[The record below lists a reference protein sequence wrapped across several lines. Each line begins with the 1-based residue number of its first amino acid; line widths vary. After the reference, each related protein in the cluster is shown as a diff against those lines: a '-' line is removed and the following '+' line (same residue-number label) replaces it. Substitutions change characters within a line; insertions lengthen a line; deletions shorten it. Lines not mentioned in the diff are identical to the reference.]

1 MTAVTRYFSYV
12 GATLA
17 RPPLFLLY
25 FLSGFVPRRPDLWV
39 FGSWGGYRFADNA
52 ASFFLYCQREVSS
65 STRLV
70 WISRDGAIIRKL
82 RDQGYEAHH
91 IWSLAGLA
99 ACLRAG
105 VYLFDNFTKDVNFW
119 TSRSARKVNLW
130 SGVPLKSVER
140 DIDNPRSRYYRLFH
154 GSPPERLVLSM
165 MMPWHVDRPDLIIAT
180 APETAEITRRAFA
193 VGDDV
198 VAITGYPRND
208 VLFTSGSS
216 PEDARADWPQPF
228 REAVES
234 GRFVFFYLPTYR
246 DSGKPFLDVD
256 WAAVDRLM
264 VQRNASFFLKL
275 HPDDR
280 GTFDGGGTRVHELPQ
295 GIDIYSLLPA
305 TGALISDYS
314 SIIFDFMMLDRP
326 IVHFMPDLDEY
337 RTSSRSL
344 VFDPMEIAV
353 GPACCTA
360 DALTR
365 ALTDVLDEAPTDPD
379 VEAGWRTTRVR
390 MNRHWDGESSAR
402 VLSAVSHRFPEVRSG
417 ARTRLKRAVLVG
429 H

>member
-1 MTAVTRYFSYV
+1 
-12 GATLA
+12 
-17 RPPLFLLY
+17 
-25 FLSGFVPRRPDLWV
+25 
-39 FGSWGGYRFADNA
+39 
-52 ASFFLYCQREVSS
+52 
-65 STRLV
+65 
-70 WISRDGAIIRKL
+70 
-82 RDQGYEAHH
+82 
-91 IWSLAGLA
+91 
-99 ACLRAG
+99 
-105 VYLFDNFTKDVNFW
+105 
-119 TSRSARKVNLW
+119 VNLW
-130 SGVPLKSVER
+130 SGGPLKSVER
-140 DIDNPRSRYYRLFH
+140 DIDNPRRRDYRLFH

-208 VLFTSGSS
+208 VLFTNGNSLT
-216 PEDARADWPQPF
+216 DARAEWPQPF

-280 GTFDGGGTRVHELPQ
+280 GTFDGSGTRVHELPQ

-360 DALTR
+360 DSLTR

-379 VEAGWRTTRVR
+379 VEARWRTTRLR

-402 VLSAVSHRFPEVRSG
+402 VLSAMSHRFPELRSG
-417 ARTRLKRAVLVG
+417 VQTRRKAAGLAG